1 MGPRGSDRETAMH
14 GWAKEAG
21 HWAEVGEWPCGGTRS
36 GLRGGEQSW
45 VEVGLKSAQP
55 GKSVLFFCFEFL
67 FYILFSILAQFKL

>member
-1 MGPRGSDRETAMH
+1 
-14 GWAKEAG
+14 
-21 HWAEVGEWPCGGTRS
+21 VGEGSRPLGRGRRVAVWWPGGTRS